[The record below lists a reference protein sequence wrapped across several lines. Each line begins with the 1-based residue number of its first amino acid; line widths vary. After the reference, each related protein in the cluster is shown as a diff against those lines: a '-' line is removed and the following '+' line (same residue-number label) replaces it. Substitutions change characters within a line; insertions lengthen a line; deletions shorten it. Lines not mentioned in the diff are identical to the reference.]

1 MKRIATLLIAA
12 LAIPAAMAAEPTH
25 LLHSPVMNR
34 TQIVFA
40 YAGDLWTVL
49 RQGGAAARLT
59 AGAGIESNPVFSPD
73 GSTIAVTREDP
84 RNTRVSP
91 IPPSRGRPPRL
102 NDPSR

>member
-59 AGAGIESNPVFSPD
+59 AGGGIERNPVFFSD
-73 GSTIAVTREDP
+73 GSTIPVTAGDDGDTDGFTIP
-84 RNTRVSP
+84 ASGGLPPPITTHVS
-91 IPPSRGRPPRL
+91 
-102 NDPSR
+102 